1 MKNNKQYK
9 FSIILFSVF
18 LVGAAQISEETCE
31 QGIKDIAKVITID
44 FYQLQLEQMMLAYN
58 SKDPMTGISI
68 IENSLEWI
76 LSFKNQGNMILDENS
91 LPKEKAIWFV
101 RLGNLRL
108 KLGEQE
114 KYELYLEMAVTV
126 YNSSCSG
133 STCKKITK
141 EKIVWL
147 VNKMDNP

>member
-1 MKNNKQYK
+1 
-9 FSIILFSVF
+9 
-18 LVGAAQISEETCE
+18 
-31 QGIKDIAKVITID
+31 
-44 FYQLQLEQMMLAYN
+44 
-58 SKDPMTGISI
+58 MTGISI

-76 LSFKNQGNMILDENS
+76 STFKNQGNMILDENS